1 MDVLYPRCA
10 GLDVHKA
17 IIVACVRVVVGAKTT
32 RECRSFETSTTGLQ
46 ALLAWLTEQGCTH
59 VAMEA
64 TGVYWKPVWNILSDG
79 GFELIVANAAHIKT
93 VPGRKTDVND
103 ATWIADLLA
112 CGLIRASFIPA
123 QEIQE
128 LRALLRTRTQL
139 TREQTRH
146 IQRLQKTLEEAN
158 IKLDTAISDV
168 MGVSGRRMVEAL
180 IAGETNPVVLAALAD
195 RRIKTPRE
203 ELVEALRGRVTEH
216 HRFMLRL
223 HLDQQ
228 DRVAEAIAT
237 VDAEIDAAIARMDQ
251 KEVAGQASFRALILL
266 LTTVPGVGRLAASI
280 ILAEIGPDMS
290 RFPTAG
296 HLLSWAGFCP
306 GQNESAGKRRSSKL
320 RKGAPWLKV
329 ILIQCAWAASR
340 TKGSYYKAQYWRLC
354 AKHGKKKAICAV
366 AASMLT
372 AIYHMLTDGTEHH
385 DLGAEYFDR
394 RPAEVKAKKLVG
406 QLAKLGFAVE
416 LRPIAEAA

>member
-1 MDVLYPRCA
+1 M
-10 GLDVHKA
+10 
-17 IIVACVRVVVGAKTT
+17 IVACVRIVVGAKTT
-32 RECRSFETSTTGLQ
+32 RDCRTFETSTSGLQ
-46 ALLAWLTEQGCTH
+46 ALLAWLTESGCTP

-64 TGVYWKPVWNILSDG
+64 TGVSWKPVWNILSDG

-93 VPGRKTDVND
+93 VPGRKSDVND

-112 CGLIRASFIPA
+112 CGLIRASFVPA
-123 QEIQE
+123 QEFQE

-146 IQRLQKTLEEAN
+146 IQRLQTTLEEAN

-168 MGVSGRRMVEAL
+168 MGVSGRRMVEAI
-180 IAGETNPVVLAALAD
+180 IAGETNPTVLADLAD
-195 RRIKTPRE
+195 RRIKASRQALT
-203 ELVEALRGRVTEH
+203 EALRGRVSEH

-223 HLDQQ
+223 YLDQH
-228 DRVAEAIAT
+228 DRVAEAIAS
-237 VDAEIDAAIARMDQ
+237 VDAQIDTAIARMDQ
-251 KEVAGQASFRALILL
+251 REAAGQASFRALILL
-266 LTTVPGVGRLAASI
+266 LSTVPGVGLLAATV
-280 ILAEIGPDMS
+280 ILAEIGTDMS
-290 RFPTAG
+290 QFPTTG

-329 ILIQCAWAASR
+329 ILVQCAWSASR
-340 TKGSYYKAQYWRLC
+340 TKGSYYKAQFWRLC
-354 AKHGKKKAICAV
+354 ARHGKKKAICAV

-372 AIYHMLTDGTEHH
+372 AIYHRLKNGTEHH
-385 DLGAEYFDR
+385 DLGAGHFDR
-394 RPAEVKAKKLVG
+394 RPAEVKANKLVG

-416 LRPIAEAA
+416 LRPLAEAA

>member
-10 GLDVHKA
+10 GLDLHKA
-17 IIVACVRVVVGAKTT
+17 IIVACVRIMAGARTT
-32 RECRSFETSTTGLQ
+32 RECRTFETSTTGLQ

-93 VPGRKTDVND
+93 VPGRKSDVND

-112 CGLIRASFIPA
+112 CGLIRASFVPA
-123 QEIQE
+123 QHFQE

-195 RRIKTPRE
+195 RRIKASRQ
-203 ELVEALRGRVTEH
+203 ELTEALRGRVTEH

-223 HLDQQ
+223 HLEQH
-228 DRVAEAIAT
+228 DRVAAAIAS
-237 VDAEIDAAIARMDQ
+237 VDAEIDAAIVRMDQ
-251 KEVAGQASFRALILL
+251 REAAGRASFRALILL
-266 LTTVPGVGRLAASI
+266 LSTVPGVGLLAATV
-280 ILAEIGPDMS
+280 ILAEIGTDMS

-306 GQNESAGKRRSSKL
+306 GQNESAGKRRSAKL

-329 ILIQCAWAASR
+329 ILIQCAWSASR
-340 TKGSYYKAQYWRLC
+340 TKGSYYKAQFWRLC
-354 AKHGKKKAICAV
+354 ARHGKKKAACAV

-372 AIYHMLTDGTEHH
+372 AIYHMLKNGTEHH

-394 RPAEVKAKKLVG
+394 RPAEAKANKLVG

-416 LRPIAEAA
+416 LRPLADAA